1 MVLSEWLLPLVQFS
15 VTSVRQ
21 KLSINF
27 VHFESLGG
35 ALQLTRWVDFDAM
48 NEEDVTIERGD
59 PAWIGAWWVGIISC
73 FGFAFITSIP
83 FFGFPKSIPGTAK
96 EALKTAVH
104 V

>member
-1 MVLSEWLLPLVQFS
+1 MASAIGPVFGYIGMSQAFS
-15 VTSVRQ
+15 H
-21 KLSINF
+21 F

-96 EALKTAVH
+96 EVFCNQLLIDIR
-104 V
+104 

>member
-1 MVLSEWLLPLVQFS
+1 M
-15 VTSVRQ
+15 
-21 KLSINF
+21 
-27 VHFESLGG
+27 
-35 ALQLTRWVDFDAM
+35 TRWVDFDAM

-96 EALKTAVH
+96 EALKIAVHPCTAVH
-104 V
+104 LIS

>member
-1 MVLSEWLLPLVQFS
+1 MASAIGPVFGYIGTSQAFS
-15 VTSVRQ
+15 H
-21 KLSINF
+21 F

-96 EALKTAVH
+96 EVFCNQLLIDIR
-104 V
+104 